1 MAPGRGVAPGSGLS
15 AREIAAA
22 TAATARPD
30 SLHPVLLDRL
40 HAGGR
45 PRAPRRRRGA
55 RHGRG
60 GLLPGTVRAA
70 GALREGK
77 PGQLRLLRR
86 GQQAGPGQP
95 APFSPARP
103 VAPCQPPPMPPGVP
117 RAGAGGPGMRPRAA
131 APVPSCEASERPG
144 SAAARAFSP
153 KVTAGRTP
161 APLGCCGPLV
171 ARRRFPNA
179 FSSSVSLAVKD
190 LGAEIFT
197 VLGNFVNPG
206 SSLAE

>member
-15 AREIAAA
+15 AREIAAAAAA

-45 PRAPRRRRGA
+45 PRAPSRRRGA

-117 RAGAGGPGMRPRAA
+117 RAGVGGPGMRPRAA
-131 APVPSCEASERPG
+131 APVPSCEASE
-144 SAAARAFSP
+144 
-153 KVTAGRTP
+153 
-161 APLGCCGPLV
+161 
-171 ARRRFPNA
+171 
-179 FSSSVSLAVKD
+179 
-190 LGAEIFT
+190 
-197 VLGNFVNPG
+197 
-206 SSLAE
+206 